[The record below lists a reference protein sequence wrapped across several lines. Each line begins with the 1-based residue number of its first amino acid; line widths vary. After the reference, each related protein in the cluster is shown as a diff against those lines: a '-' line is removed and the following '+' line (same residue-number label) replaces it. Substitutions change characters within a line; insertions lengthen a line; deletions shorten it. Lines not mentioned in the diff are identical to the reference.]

1 MGIQDY
7 LLDAEKLKDE
17 GRAFN
22 VKSTLMRTTEIL
34 LRILFDL
41 KCFKSSDLMYYFLL

>member
-1 MGIQDY
+1 MSIQDY

-22 VKSTLMRTTEIL
+22 VKY
-34 LRILFDL
+34 FDEEDRDFVVDIIRSQRL
-41 KCFKSSDLMYYFLL
+41 